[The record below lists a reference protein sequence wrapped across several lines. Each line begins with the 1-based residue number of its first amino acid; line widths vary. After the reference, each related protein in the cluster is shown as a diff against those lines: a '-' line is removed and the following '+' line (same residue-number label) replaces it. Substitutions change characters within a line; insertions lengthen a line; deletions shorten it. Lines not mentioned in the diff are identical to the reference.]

1 MKTIGVITG
10 SRAEYGQLKPL
21 LERLLKSEFQLKLL
35 VTGAHLLESGGNTIK
50 EIENDKIPIFAK
62 LPIPDGSKNRVAMSN
77 ATGEAIKLYTAF
89 FEKET
94 IDLLV
99 LIGDRYEMF
108 AAATSASLL
117 EIPCAHICGGS
128 VTAGAVDEF
137 LRHSI
142 TKMSL
147 LHFTTCSTYR
157 NRVIQLG
164 EEPSR
169 VFNVGSLAIE
179 NVLNTPLLSLEELG
193 NSINFKLDR
202 PYSVVTFHPETLSEK
217 SPENQLQ
224 ELIDAMDENDDFLY
238 IITLANADAGGSRI
252 NEHWI
257 TEGEKHNNWC
267 VISSLGLVRYLTA
280 LKYAEMMIGNSSS
293 GTTEGP
299 AMHIPVINIGNRQ
312 KGRIMADCVIQCST
326 HKAEICEAIK
336 KGKTKE
342 MKEIAHKSVSPFG
355 DGHTSEK
362 IMEIIRTFLS
372 KDIYNLQKIFYDIKF
387 EQ

>member
-1 MKTIGVITG
+1 MKVVGVVTG

-21 LERLLKSEFQLKLL
+21 LKKLRDSEIQLKLI

-50 EIENDKIPIFAK
+50 EIEADEMPVYVKIR
-62 LPIPDGSKNRVAMSN
+62 IPDGSENRAAMSN
-77 ATGEAIKLYTAF
+77 AIGEATKLYTTF
-89 FEKET
+89 FQKET

-99 LIGDRYEMF
+99 LIGDRYETF
-108 AAATSASLL
+108 AAAIAASLF

-137 LRHSI
+137 FRHSI

-164 EEPSR
+164 EDPSR

-179 NVLNTPLLSLEELG
+179 NVLNVPLWSVEKLG
-193 NSINFKLDR
+193 ESINFKIDR
-202 PYSVVTFHPETLSEK
+202 PYCVVTFHPETLSDEPFE
-217 SPENQLQ
+217 SQLQ
-224 ELIDAMDENDDFLY
+224 ELIDAMVEKSEFLY
-238 IITLANADAGGSRI
+238 IITLANVDVGGSII
-252 NEHWI
+252 NKRWTSES
-257 TEGEKHNNWC
+257 EKHSNWC
-267 VISSLGLVRYLTA
+267 VVSSLGLVRYLTA
-280 LKYAEMMIGNSSS
+280 LKHAEMMIGNSSS

-299 AMHIPVINIGNRQ
+299 AMHIPVVNIGNRQ
-312 KGRIMADCVIQCST
+312 KGRVMADCVIQCKT
-326 HKAEICEAIK
+326 QKVDICAAIN
-336 KGKTKE
+336 KGKSKK
-342 MKEIAHKSVSPFG
+342 MKKIACKTNSPFG

-362 IMEIIRTFLS
+362 ILNIIRDFLYNG
-372 KDIYNLQKIFYDIKF
+372 KYNLQKKFYDIRV

>member
-1 MKTIGVITG
+1 MKTVGVITG

-21 LERLLKSEFQLKLL
+21 LKRLLESEIRLNLI
-35 VTGAHLLESGGNTIK
+35 VTGSHLLDSGGNTIK
-50 EIENDKIPIFAK
+50 EIEDDEIPIYAK
-62 LPIPDGSKNRVAMSN
+62 IRIPDGSKNRVAMSN

-89 FEKET
+89 FEKGT
-94 IDLLV
+94 IDILV

-108 AAATSASLL
+108 AAATAAALL

-137 LRHSI
+137 FRHSI

-179 NVLNTPLLSLEELG
+179 NVLQVPLMSVEKFGE
-193 NSINFKLDR
+193 SIKFKLDR
-202 PYSVVTFHPETLSEK
+202 PYCVVTFHPETLSAR
-217 SPENQLQ
+217 SPESQLQ
-224 ELIDAMDENDDFLY
+224 ELIDAMIENNDLLY
-238 IITLANADAGGSRI
+238 IITLANVDAGGSSI
-252 NEHWI
+252 NERWI
-257 TEGEKHNNWC
+257 SEGEKHDNWY
-267 VISSLGLVRYLTA
+267 VTPSLGLVRYLSA

-299 AMHIPVINIGNRQ
+299 AMHIPVVNIGNRQ
-312 KGRIMADCVIQCST
+312 KGRIMADCVIQCNI
-326 HKAEICEAIK
+326 HKTEICAAINK
-336 KGKTKE
+336 ARSKE
-342 MKEIAHKSVSPFG
+342 MKDILRNTISPFG

-362 IMEIIRTFLS
+362 IVDIIRTFL
-372 KDIYNLQKIFYDIKF
+372 YENLHNLQKEFYDIKV
-387 EQ
+387 E